1 MVAEEIEYREDLYPQ
16 AIQGPDTEALYMTGT
31 LDLGRGLYDLEAVSK
46 IVTVLVK
53 HGDFLG

>member
-1 MVAEEIEYREDLYPQ
+1 MVAEEIEYHEDLYPQ

-46 IVTVLVK
+46 MATALVK
-53 HGDFLG
+53 HGDCLG